1 MNYLKN
7 VSPSNEPILSAARQS
22 TAAIVQAVRQ
32 RGWSAVQEFSARYDG
47 FSGPFRIPRER
58 AVEALSAMSPHV
70 RTALETA
77 VNNVRTFH
85 RLQRDLFR
93 NCTWEI
99 APGVSAG
106 LRFLPVENVAVYVP
120 GGRYPLPSTAVMGIV
135 AAQEAG
141 VSRIAVL
148 SPPRGPEGIHPVV
161 LGTLG
166 LLGIEE
172 IWALGGA
179 QGVAALA
186 LGTSPV
192 AKVDMIVG
200 PGNVYVTEAKRL
212 LFGEVGIDGLAG
224 PSEVLVVADET
235 ASPDLIAADLLAQ
248 AEHDPLARSILL
260 TLDEKTAL
268 ASLAATERLLGELPE
283 ENARIAR
290 ESWST
295 GGVVAVC
302 TLEEAAA
309 FANRLAPEHLELAL
323 ADPESAL
330 PLFTAYGAVFLGHF
344 SAEAFGDYVAGTNHI
359 LPTEGRARFGG
370 GLWTGTFLRP
380 LQQLRLSR
388 EGAEALAEAGNALAT
403 AEGLAAH
410 ALAMT
415 KRGIPS

>member
-1 MNYLKN
+1 M
-7 VSPSNEPILSAARQS
+7 
-22 TAAIVQAVRQ
+22 
-32 RGWSAVQEFSARYDG
+32 
-47 FSGPFRIPRER
+47 
-58 AVEALSAMSPHV
+58 
-70 RTALETA
+70 
-77 VNNVRTFH
+77 
-85 RLQRDLFR
+85 
-93 NCTWEI
+93 
-99 APGVSAG
+99 
-106 LRFLPVENVAVYVP
+106 
-120 GGRYPLPSTAVMGIV
+120 
-135 AAQEAG
+135 
-141 VSRIAVL
+141 
-148 SPPRGPEGIHPVV
+148 
-161 LGTLG
+161 
-166 LLGIEE
+166 
-172 IWALGGA
+172 
-179 QGVAALA
+179 
-186 LGTSPV
+186 
-192 AKVDMIVG
+192 
-200 PGNVYVTEAKRL
+200 
-212 LFGEVGIDGLAG
+212 AG

>member
-172 IWALGGA
+172 IW
-179 QGVAALA
+179 
-186 LGTSPV
+186 
-192 AKVDMIVG
+192 
-200 PGNVYVTEAKRL
+200 RW
-212 LFGEVGIDGLAG
+212 
-224 PSEVLVVADET
+224 
-235 ASPDLIAADLLAQ
+235 
-248 AEHDPLARSILL
+248 
-260 TLDEKTAL
+260 
-268 ASLAATERLLGELPE
+268 E
-283 ENARIAR
+283 EPR
-290 ESWST
+290 
-295 GGVVAVC
+295 
-302 TLEEAAA
+302 
-309 FANRLAPEHLELAL
+309 
-323 ADPESAL
+323 AL
-330 PLFTAYGAVFLGHF
+330 PPSPWNKSCGKGGHDRRPRKCVRHGGQA
-344 SAEAFGDYVAGTNHI
+344 SSLRRSRHRRI
-359 LPTEGRARFGG
+359 GRPERSPRGG
-370 GLWTGTFLRP
+370 G
-380 LQQLRLSR
+380 
-388 EGAEALAEAGNALAT
+388 
-403 AEGLAAH
+403 
-410 ALAMT
+410 
-415 KRGIPS
+415 

>member
-1 MNYLKN
+1 
-7 VSPSNEPILSAARQS
+7 
-22 TAAIVQAVRQ
+22 
-32 RGWSAVQEFSARYDG
+32 
-47 FSGPFRIPRER
+47 
-58 AVEALSAMSPHV
+58 
-70 RTALETA
+70 
-77 VNNVRTFH
+77 
-85 RLQRDLFR
+85 
-93 NCTWEI
+93 
-99 APGVSAG
+99 
-106 LRFLPVENVAVYVP
+106 
-120 GGRYPLPSTAVMGIV
+120 
-135 AAQEAG
+135 
-141 VSRIAVL
+141 
-148 SPPRGPEGIHPVV
+148 VV
-161 LGTLG
+161 LATLG

-179 QGVAALA
+179 HGVAALA

-248 AEHDPLARSILL
+248 AEHDPLARSLL
-260 TLDEKTAL
+260 LALDEKTAS
-268 ASLAATERLLGELPE
+268 ASLAATEKLLEALPE

-290 ESWST
+290 ESWNR
-295 GGVVAVC
+295 GGLVAVC

-309 FANRLAPEHLELAL
+309 FANRLAPEHLELAV
-323 ADPESAL
+323 ANPESIL
-330 PLFTAYGAVFLGHF
+330 PRFTAYGAVFLGHF

-380 LQQLRLSR
+380 LQQLRLSQ
-388 EGAEALAEAGNALAT
+388 EGARTLTEAGNTLAT

-415 KRGIPS
+415 RRGISS